1 MNSYP
6 KGSTIISIFKV
17 NDCHITEK
25 ILLKRLDKELSFRN
39 AREIGREY
47 YEADLTSLL
56 KIFIEVCMSDLWI

>member
-1 MNSYP
+1 M
-6 KGSTIISIFKV
+6 
-17 NDCHITEK
+17 TEK
-25 ILLKRLDKELSFRN
+25 LLLKRLDQELSFRN